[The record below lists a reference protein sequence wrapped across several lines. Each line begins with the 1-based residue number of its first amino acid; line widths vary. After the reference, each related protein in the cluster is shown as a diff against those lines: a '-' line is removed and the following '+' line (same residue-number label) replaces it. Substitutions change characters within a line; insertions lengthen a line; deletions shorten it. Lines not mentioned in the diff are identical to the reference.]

1 LQFTLSLVLS
11 EILGG
16 QLAVNLPHHCQ
27 YATKPP
33 IKFSNGYLADIF
45 NQLTLKHSLKLSLG
59 LATTILLGWEN
70 AAVFALPPQQ
80 QVIESF
86 PISQTESTMTP
97 LFVNPTAGNDS
108 TGNGSDRA
116 PFKTITQA
124 LKVAKENTVIYLA
137 PGTYSQQ
144 NGEKFPL
151 ELKAG
156 VTVQGDPPS
165 KGRAVIIRGGGSF
178 LSPTFARQNAT
189 ILAVN
194 KSGIAGVTV
203 TNPNIRG
210 YGIWIESS
218 NAVIADNTLIGNSHD
233 GISVA
238 GNSAPLIRSNYF
250 ANNGANGM
258 TIYGSSR
265 PEVRENVFERTGF
278 AINIG
283 HNATPLIVGNRISQN
298 TDGILVQGKARPI
311 LRGNTIESNSRDGL
325 VALTE
330 TLPDL
335 GSAQD
340 PAGNIFRNNGRYE
353 INASTAQQ
361 VIPVY
366 GNQLATR
373 RLVGRISLDGNLI
386 QVNAPRSSS
395 PAAFSDGTSVKIPVP
410 TPAARPRRTRRNTRR
425 RTTPRRRRVSRPVR
439 RPSATTRKPSQASTP
454 GVTLQVPPPQRAGLP
469 QGGIQAGVLPTA
481 NPPFSQVNT
490 NSVPPNN
497 QVVSALSLRY
507 LVLVEVRTLDEQ
519 TRLLSLVPEASRT
532 VSDGKVVMEV
542 GPFSDRSQADRMLQQ
557 INSNGLLGT
566 IEQVN

>member
-1 LQFTLSLVLS
+1 
-11 EILGG
+11 
-16 QLAVNLPHHCQ
+16 VNLPRHCQ
-27 YATKPP
+27 YATKSPR
-33 IKFSNGYLADIF
+33 KFSDGYLASKF
-45 NQLTLKHSLKLSLG
+45 KRLNFKHSLKLSLG
-59 LATTILLGWEN
+59 LATTVLLCWEN
-70 AAVFALPPQQ
+70 AGVFAISPKQ

-86 PISQTESTMTP
+86 PVSQTGSTMTQ

-108 TGNGSDRA
+108 TGNGSDRT
-116 PFKTITQA
+116 PFKSITQA

-137 PGTYSQQ
+137 PGTYSEQ
-144 NGEKFPL
+144 NGETFPL

-156 VTVQGDPPS
+156 VTLQGDPS
-165 KGRAVIIRGGGSF
+165 TKGRDVIIRGGGSF
-178 LSPTFARQNAT
+178 LSPTFARQNAA

-203 TNPNIRG
+203 TNPNTRG

-218 NAVIADNTLIGNSHD
+218 SAVIADNTLIGNSHD
-233 GISVA
+233 GISIA
-238 GNSAPLIRSNYF
+238 GNSAPLIRNNYF

-265 PEVRENVFERTGF
+265 PEVRENVFEKTGF

-283 HNATPLIVGNRISQN
+283 HNATPLIAGNRISQN
-298 TDGILVQGKARPI
+298 TDGIVIQGKARPI
-311 LRGNTIESNSRDGL
+311 LRGNTIESNSRDGV

-353 INASTAQQ
+353 INAATAVQ

-386 QVNAPRSSS
+386 QVTAPRNSS
-395 PAAFSDGTSVKIPVP
+395 PNVDGTGVRISVP
-410 TPAARPRRTRRNTRR
+410 TPAARPQPRRNTRR
-425 RTTPRRRRVSRPVR
+425 RTTTRRRRVSRPVR
-439 RPSATTRKPSQASTP
+439 RPSATTRKNSPQASTTSVAIP
-454 GVTLQVPPPQRAGLP
+454 VPPPQRTGLP
-469 QGGIQAGVLPTA
+469 QTGIQAGALPTA
-481 NPPFSQVNT
+481 NPAFAQVNT
-490 NSVPPNN
+490 NTVLPNN
-497 QVVSALSLRY
+497 QMVSALNSRY
-507 LVLVEVRTLDEQ
+507 RVLVEVRTLDEQ

-532 VSDGKVVMEV
+532 VLSGKVVMDA
-542 GPFSDRSQADRMLQQ
+542 GLFSDRTQADQMLEK

-566 IEQVN
+566 IEEVN